1 MRSILH
7 QPDNKEM
14 LHSNVLIIYFLGHAQ
29 NLSNGNDH
37 TITRFVS
44 ETLILKF
51 NSFWLY
57 EVLFPSCQLKC
68 WEAMFC
74 CLFITHFLNRLCS
87 NPTPLLFL
95 FLDAKAQTSFFAD
108 SIYFFPTSISPD
120 IKDKAHFP
128 RWENFF
134 HPTLWGVLANVI
146 KDSVDSGCSSK
157 AFVDLQSSAFIASY
171 SLLSAHHL
179 PSNSKS
185 FRLHFPSLA
194 YCSYFTTGCPKKCLT
209 SNWFWR

>member
-1 MRSILH
+1 M
-7 QPDNKEM
+7 
-14 LHSNVLIIYFLGHAQ
+14 LIIYFLGHAQ

-95 FLDAKAQTSFFAD
+95 FLDAKAQTSLFF
-108 SIYFFPTSISPD
+108 
-120 IKDKAHFP
+120 
-128 RWENFF
+128 RF
-134 HPTLWGVLANVI
+134 HI
-146 KDSVDSGCSSK
+146 
-157 AFVDLQSSAFIASY
+157 FLQSALISRTRLIFQDVKIFST
-171 SLLSAHHL
+171 LLFEEFWPML
-179 PSNSKS
+179 LKTQLTVVVP
-185 FRLHFPSLA
+185 RRPLW
-194 YCSYFTTGCPKKCLT
+194 T
-209 SNWFWR
+209 SNPPPLLPPTRSCLRTTFPQNLNPFVSTSHLLHTALILLQVAPKNV

>member
-1 MRSILH
+1 MAIFNTSH
-7 QPDNKEM
+7 NDK
-14 LHSNVLIIYFLGHAQ
+14 VFL
-29 NLSNGNDH
+29 SKD
-37 TITRFVS
+37 
-44 ETLILKF
+44 LILKF

-95 FLDAKAQTSFFAD
+95 FLDAKAQTDF
-108 SIYFFPTSISPD
+108 IHFFPTSISPN

-146 KDSVDSGCSSK
+146 KDSVDSVVPRRPLWTSNPPPLLPPTRSCLRTTFPQILNP
-157 AFVDLQSSAFIASY
+157 FVSTSHLLHMALIFLQVA
-171 SLLSAHHL
+171 
-179 PSNSKS
+179 
-185 FRLHFPSLA
+185 
-194 YCSYFTTGCPKKCLT
+194 PKKCLT